1 MSKERLKIGVVVDQ
15 LLPGGVQIAAIEE
28 VKNLCLLGHQAELLI
43 LMRKKYSFQFEYL
56 VKNIPHKHLSDSYP
70 WPFRSTIKFPIFS
83 FFSTLHLLSPF
94 LAPRVIEEKSYD
106 FLISHGTTT
115 CFTTLS
121 LWHKKQ
127 IPYIAV
133 IHDPMAFILKNVYS
147 KTALR
152 LLFPVL
158 IPLSFYLEKAFVKE
172 ALFTAIVSGF
182 HQKFIQ
188 GKYQVD
194 PIILPHGCN
203 AARKIP
209 EKRGESILAL
219 SRWQKEKRPE
229 FLLEILK
236 ELPKA
241 KMTIAGVWTRNLDL
255 EEFKQLV
262 KKLGLQKRVK
272 VISQFKVS
280 DLPNLFRQA
289 RVWVHPHFEAF
300 GMGGLEAASFGCPI
314 IIPQGSGVTDLF
326 RHEVDGF
333 FPQKVTLNEYKKY
346 IRRLLNDE
354 RLAFKMGENAWWK
367 IKQEY
372 SWQAHTQN
380 LITLIKSQISKV
392 DLPKITAIEIGH
404 AGTVG
409 LSGGDRLFEEMVKRI
424 PRKFTLE
431 VITSPFGSKHWRDSK
446 LKIAIRIIKPNQF
459 EEKNDPFSVFFSY
472 LIRITQTSILLLKRD
487 KNLEII
493 YSSTNILPD
502 VLPAFIAKLRNP
514 KAIWI
519 ARIHHLIPPPP
530 KREGKLLVNIV
541 SYLMQRLSL
550 FCMRRRADLTIV
562 LNKDLYKH
570 LIKIGFSKNRIAVL
584 EAGIDFKRINEYRPK
599 KTELFD
605 GIYLGRLHTAKGVF
619 DTIDIWKKV
628 AARQKDAKL
637 AIIGTGPDYL
647 RNELEAKIKMGG
659 LANSIEILGYLPEDK
674 VYDHLKSAKV
684 FLFTDHEAG
693 WGLAVAEAMSCG
705 LPVVG
710 YDIGILGDIFK
721 DGFRVVKL
729 GDTRKFAQEIIQL
742 LENAIERER
751 LAHQALSQAKDLDWG
766 KTSRRFMNIIKPFTA
781 SLQR

>member
-1 MSKERLKIGVVVDQ
+1 MSKKGLKIGVVIDQ

-28 VKNLCLLGHQAELLI
+28 VKNLRLLGHQAELLI

-56 VKNIPHKHLSDSYP
+56 VKDVPHKYLSDSYP
-70 WPFRSTIKFPIFS
+70 WPFRSTIKFPIFA

-94 LAPRVIEEKSYD
+94 LAPRVIEKKSYD

-133 IHDPMAFILKNVYS
+133 IHDPMVFILKNVYS
-147 KTALR
+147 KTSLR
-152 LLFPVL
+152 LLFPIL

-188 GKYQVD
+188 GKYRID

-241 KMTIAGVWTRNLDL
+241 KMIIAGVWTRNLDL

-272 VISQFKVS
+272 IISQFKAI

-314 IIPQGSGVTDLF
+314 IIPQASGVTDLF

-380 LITLIKSQISKV
+380 LITLIKRQISKV

-409 LSGGDRLFEEMVKRI
+409 LSGGDRLFEEMVKRM
-424 PRKFTLE
+424 PRKFTIE

-446 LKIAIRIIKPNQF
+446 LKIDIKMIKSNPF

-472 LIRITQTSILLLKRD
+472 LMRIIQTSILLLKRD
-487 KNLEII
+487 KDLEII

-502 VLPAFIAKLRNP
+502 VLPAFIAKLKNP
-514 KAIWI
+514 KTIWI
-519 ARIHHLIPPPP
+519 ARIHHLIPPPQ
-530 KREGKLLVNIV
+530 KREGKLIVNIV
-541 SYLMQRLSL
+541 SYFMQKLSL
-550 FCMRRRADLTIV
+550 FCIRHQANLTIA
-562 LNKDLYKH
+562 LNGTLYKH
-570 LIKIGFSKNRIAVL
+570 LIRIGFERDRLALL
-584 EAGIDFKRINEYRPK
+584 EAGIDFKRINAYRPK
-599 KTELFD
+599 KTESFD
-605 GIYLGRLHTAKGVF
+605 GIYLGRLHIAKGVF

-628 AARQKDAKL
+628 VVNQKEARL

-647 RNELEAKIKMGG
+647 RNELEEKIKKGG
-659 LANSIEILGYLPEDK
+659 LANCIKILGYLPEDK
-674 VYDHLKSAKV
+674 VYDHLKSARV

-710 YDIGILGDIFK
+710 YDIGILGDVFK
-721 DGFRVVKL
+721 EGFRVVKL
-729 GDTRKFAQEIIQL
+729 GDRRKFAQEIIQL
-742 LENAIERER
+742 LENQTKRKR
-751 LAHQALSQAKDLDWG
+751 LAHQALNQAKNLDWG
-766 KTSRRFMNIIKPFTA
+766 KTSEEFIGIVQSFTPT
-781 SLQR
+781 LQR